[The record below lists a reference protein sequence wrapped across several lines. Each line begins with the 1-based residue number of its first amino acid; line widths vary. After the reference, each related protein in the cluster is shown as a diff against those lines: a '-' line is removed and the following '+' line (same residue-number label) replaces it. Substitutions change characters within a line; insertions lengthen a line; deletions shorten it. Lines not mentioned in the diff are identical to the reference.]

1 MSFYKVDPKT
11 NMLIL
16 YLKDQKSELWKK
28 FSQEYPDGMKKTSF
42 MARLTDGPFRY
53 RDDLDGLCFIYN
65 EYGYQI
71 FEDLII
77 LIKSNITDKCIQVSL
92 VLIYFIL
99 NYLYN

>member
-1 MSFYKVDPKT
+1 
-11 NMLIL
+11 
-16 YLKDQKSELWKK
+16 
-28 FSQEYPDGMKKTSF
+28 MKKISF
-42 MARLTDGPFRY
+42 MIRLTDGLFRY